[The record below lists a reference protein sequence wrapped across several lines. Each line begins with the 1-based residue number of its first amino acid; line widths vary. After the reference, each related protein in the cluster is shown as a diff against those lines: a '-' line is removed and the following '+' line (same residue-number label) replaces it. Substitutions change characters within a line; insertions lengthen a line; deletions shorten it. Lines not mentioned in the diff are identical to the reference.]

1 MELRLLRSFLVV
13 AQELNIGKAAKR
25 LFIAQPPLSKQ
36 IQQLESE
43 LGIQLFDRIPKG
55 VKLTSAGEQ
64 LVGEAKKILLT
75 VDQAVAIVNKVG
87 NGSQGLLQFGFS
99 GAIANSALPKM
110 IRSIHAHYPGIEA
123 RIKRKPNSSVVLD
136 QVISGEID
144 AGLVLLPIKYVGIK
158 SLVISTHHLIVALPS
173 DHALVAREEI
183 SLFDL
188 KEERF
193 ITNVAYKGSVIRE
206 VLIDSCIECGFNPK
220 IAQEADDTF
229 SILALV
235 GAGIGVTLTLNG
247 LEGISNKDVVFKPL
261 KDATRTVQMAVV
273 WREENQ
279 SNLLKNAID
288 ACRYNLS

>member
-99 GAIANSALPKM
+99 GALANSALPKM

-136 QVISGEID
+136 QVISGDID
-144 AGLVLLPIKYVGIK
+144 AGLVLLPIKCVGK
-158 SLVISTHHLIVALPS
+158 NPG
-173 DHALVAREEI
+173 DQHASSYCCAT
-183 SLFDL
+183 F
-188 KEERF
+188 
-193 ITNVAYKGSVIRE
+193 GSRIGRSRRN
-206 VLIDSCIECGFNPK
+206 IPDRSQRRAIYHQCG
-220 IAQEADDTF
+220 
-229 SILALV
+229 L
-235 GAGIGVTLTLNG
+235 
-247 LEGISNKDVVFKPL
+247 
-261 KDATRTVQMAVV
+261 
-273 WREENQ
+273 
-279 SNLLKNAID
+279 
-288 ACRYNLS
+288 

>member
-1 MELRLLRSFLVV
+1 M
-13 AQELNIGKAAKR
+13 
-25 LFIAQPPLSKQ
+25 
-36 IQQLESE
+36 
-43 LGIQLFDRIPKG
+43 
-55 VKLTSAGEQ
+55 
-64 LVGEAKKILLT
+64 
-75 VDQAVAIVNKVG
+75 
-87 NGSQGLLQFGFS
+87 
-99 GAIANSALPKM
+99 
-110 IRSIHAHYPGIEA
+110 
-123 RIKRKPNSSVVLD
+123 
-136 QVISGEID
+136 
-144 AGLVLLPIKYVGIK
+144 
-158 SLVISTHHLIVALPS
+158 
-173 DHALVAREEI
+173 
-183 SLFDL
+183 
-188 KEERF
+188 
-193 ITNVAYKGSVIRE
+193 AYKGSVIRE